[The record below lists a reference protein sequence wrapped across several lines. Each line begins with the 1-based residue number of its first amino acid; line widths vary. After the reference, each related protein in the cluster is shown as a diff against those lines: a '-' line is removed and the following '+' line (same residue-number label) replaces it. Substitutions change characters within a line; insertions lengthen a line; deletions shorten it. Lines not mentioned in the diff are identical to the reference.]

1 MLILRFLQ
9 HRFEIVVGV
18 LFCLTGAVG
27 DHAWAT
33 SPARV
38 IDGDTIELNGI
49 VYRLHG
55 IDAPEAGQKC
65 SKPNGK
71 SWDCGKAAISAL
83 EELVFGQTVDC
94 DDRGQDGYGRT
105 IAVCK
110 VGGEDINATMVAS
123 GHAWAFR
130 KYSNDYID
138 VENRAHQNR
147 IGVWITDGETAPW
160 NYRAQRWQ
168 LGLQEAPDGC
178 PIKGNISENG
188 LIYHTPWS
196 PWYKKTKIDV
206 KEGERWFCDEAQAL
220 KAGWRAPYWGR

>member
-1 MLILRFLQ
+1 MLLCLIT
-9 HRFEIVVGV
+9 IVFG
-18 LFCLTGAVG
+18 G
-27 DHAWAT
+27 HAWAK
-33 SPARV
+33 SPTRV
-38 IDGDTIELNGI
+38 IDGDTIALNGI

-65 SKPNGK
+65 RKPDGK
-71 SWDCGKAAISAL
+71 SSWDCGKAAISAL
-83 EELVFGQTVDC
+83 EGLVLGQTVDC

-110 VGGEDINATMVAS
+110 VAGKDINAMMVAS
-123 GHAWAFR
+123 GYAWAFR
-130 KYSNDYID
+130 KYSNDYVD
-138 VENRAHQNR
+138 LEDRAHQNN
-147 IGVWITDGETAPW
+147 IGVWITDKVTAPW
-160 NYRAQRWQ
+160 DYRAELWK
-168 LGLQEAPDGC
+168 LGQQEAPDGC

-206 KEGERWFCDEAQAL
+206 KQGERWFCDEAQAL